1 MICDFCTAP
10 DPSWRF
16 EARAFAIDYG
26 ELVGHS
32 DEGWAACDEC
42 CRLILA
48 GDRSGL
54 VERAMQIA
62 PSLPDLPRETER
74 EMRIWAQGLFFKHRT
89 NTAPTLIGAGVPG

>member
-74 EMRIWAQGLFFKHRT
+74 EMRIWAQGLFFRYRT

>member
-16 EARAFAIDYG
+16 EAASFAIDYG
-26 ELVGHS
+26 EVVGQS

-42 CRLILA
+42 CRLILS

-54 VERAMQIA
+54 VERAMRIA
-62 PSLPDLPRETER
+62 PSLPGVPQETER
-74 EMRIWAQGLFFKHRT
+74 EMRVWAQGLFFRYRT
-89 NTAPTLIGAGVPG
+89 KSAPTLINASASA